1 MYLSN
6 PEVSKQFGE
15 YALWWEDHEHVLK
28 NDPLFMPC
36 GRLHAGPS
44 YFHIDAKWNSI
55 QPVDQG
61 QVALFK
67 DVCIRREYVVQQPL
81 SADAVTW
88 ALNTGPEYDY
98 SLPHFRSKTFT
109 VPDTFYQGMTWYL
122 VYGAGSVTLE
132 DADATDVTAYD
143 IQYGLQDYDSFG
155 INGSYPDLTVYY
167 GWTVLLVKKTIIASS
182 VVDSLAMHISCFG
195 AWALDVDHTTPQDSI
210 FTPEITTKWNIYHN
224 PLNFPP
230 HHLNLTP
237 WQP

>member
-15 YALWWEDHEHVLK
+15 YALWWDDYGPVLK

-44 YFHIDAKWNSI
+44 YFLVDAKWNSI

-67 DVCIRREYVVQQPL
+67 DVHIRREYAAQVP
-81 SADAVTW
+81 DFTDITDWAVNILP
-88 ALNTGPEYDY
+88 AYDY
-98 SLPHFRSKTFT
+98 SQPHFRSKMFT
-109 VPDTFYQGMTWYL
+109 VLDTFYQGMTWYL
-122 VYGAGSVTLE
+122 VYGAGSVTL
-132 DADATDVTAYD
+132 DDTDATAVIYYR
-143 IQYGLQDYDSFG
+143 IKHYQQDYDSLG
-155 INGSYPDLTVYY
+155 VSGSFPDPSIYY
-167 GWTVLLVKKTIIASS
+167 GWTLLLVKKTIIASLIQ
-182 VVDSLAMHISCFG
+182 DSLAMHISCFG
-195 AWALDVDHTTPQDSI
+195 AWALDTSPTTQDSI